1 MNKRLFILVLFL
13 FFFERNGISQSL
25 SLDSCQAKAQKAYP
39 LVRKYDLLESSK
51 EYSLANAQKGYLPQ
65 VTLTGYSTYQSE
77 VFALPF
83 VIPGN
88 EIEPLR
94 NDQHNIYGEV
104 IQPITGLFTQK
115 NQKVLIDQSN
125 EVEIQRL
132 EVDLYQIRDRV
143 NQLFFGILLNDEQ
156 IAQLELLK
164 KDIQAGLDKTEVA
177 IANGIAL
184 RSSADI
190 LAVELLK
197 ADQRIGELQSN
208 RRGFVQM
215 LSLFINEPIDENTKF
230 ETPASEKPISSINR
244 PELRLFESQ
253 QRAIEAKSR
262 LIANKTLPNFSLF
275 FRGGVGAPGLN
286 MLDNSA
292 SAYYI
297 TGLRL
302 SWNIS
307 SFYTNNR
314 EKSILK
320 LNQESVLVQKDAFLF
335 NTNLSMSQQDV
346 EILKMENMISSDN
359 QIIQMRGRIKETTKN
374 QLENGTATANDYL
387 TQLNAEDQAR
397 QTQILHRVQLLLAQ
411 YNHKTI
417 TGN

>member
-1 MNKRLFILVLFL
+1 MNKSLFIILILL
-13 FFFERNGISQSL
+13 FFFEGSGISQTL

-65 VTLTGYSTYQSE
+65 ITITGYSTYQSE

-94 NDQHNIYGEV
+94 NDQHNLYGEV
-104 IQPITGLFTQK
+104 VQPITGLFTQK
-115 NQKVLIDQSN
+115 NQKTLIDQSN
-125 EVEIQRL
+125 EVEIQQL
-132 EVDLYQIRDRV
+132 EVDLYQIKDRV
-143 NQLFFGILLNDEQ
+143 NQLYFGILLNDQQ
-156 IAQLELLK
+156 IAQLELHK
-164 KDIQAGLDKTEVA
+164 KDIQAGIDRNEVA

-184 RSSADI
+184 RSSADV

-197 ADQRIGELQSN
+197 ADQRIGELAAN
-208 RRGFVQM
+208 KKGFMEM
-215 LSLFINEPIDENTKF
+215 LSLFINEPIDDNTRF
-230 ETPASEKPISSINR
+230 ETPMSENPIPNINR

-253 QRAIEAKSR
+253 LLSIEAQDR

-286 MLDNSA
+286 MLENDP

-320 LNQESVLVQKDAFLF
+320 LNQQSVLVHKDAFLF
-335 NTNLSMSQQDV
+335 NTKLSMNQQDA
-346 EILKMENMISSDN
+346 EIQKMKNLISSDN

-387 TQLNAEDQAR
+387 VQLNAEDQAR
-397 QTQILHRVQLLLAQ
+397 QTQILHSIQLLLAQ